1 MANFK
6 LTTPDGKSYQV
17 SAPDAQS
24 AYAAFQQFQKSGPAP
39 VAAAASGATVPTAP
53 APAQGTAPIAAEV
66 PGFVPGQAP
75 NPAQVAALAANWGKT
90 NSGVAPPESVGP
102 HQQDVVPTGVRAFGE
117 NFVNSMPLI
126 GPGLHNLRN
135 ATMSPADAMHM
146 DALGQQTSAEA
157 PVAATAGSVA
167 GTVAPFLVGGEIPA
181 VAKVLGT
188 GAGGLLA
195 RSIASGGSMA
205 AINGADTL
213 ARGGSIHDALTSAA
227 EGGAAGVIAPGAGD
241 LVGKGLGVVGGAL
254 GKAKNLVQGM
264 ADPAGAAQN
273 VIGSQA
279 AKDLNAGYGMTAAD
293 EANAAANSQPIIN
306 ADRFGPNV
314 QTLAR
319 TSANIDPTAK
329 QALTDMTQDR
339 FLTQNDR
346 GVDFINRATGG
357 NTDAVALQA
366 AAQNAARKAN
376 APAYRAAYKDPNAQ
390 AIFTPEI
397 GTLMGATPFRKA
409 ISNAVTTGNTDAAL
423 HGFPPVTNPF
433 RFNADGSYTLVKQ
446 ANGSVATPNLQFWD
460 QVQRNLG
467 ENAKALGAKGKTYT
481 AGQNWQLRSQL
492 NDILDNAVPA
502 FQTARQGAAGAFGA
516 EDALEAGKN
525 FVGMPASQIPAAI
538 AAHGAFTAPEKKMF
552 ATGFASNL
560 ISKVNAASPSTNVIN
575 NVFSSPNAK
584 AQIATALSPYT
595 PDVSNQLEHFLRG
608 ENIMQGTKNAVQG
621 GSNTFAQQAAAAA
634 LTGYGTGAV
643 TGGWNPLTWNPG
655 TLRNAGTAAG
665 LVGFGRVGMKALGVN
680 IDQKVM
686 QNVAKTLASRDPAA
700 MAQVYRN
707 ASRSQQTAGALKAIQ
722 HGITSAMQ
730 AGTTGELQSQPPVPA
745 IPAVPA
751 PALVPAQ

>member
-1 MANFK
+1 MAVFK
-6 LTTPDGKSYQV
+6 ITAPDGKAYNV
-17 SAPDAQS
+17 TGNNAQD
-24 AYAAFQQFQKSGPAP
+24 AYAAFQQFQSGPAP
-39 VAAAASGATVPTAP
+39 TAANSSGSTAP
-53 APAQGTAPIAAEV
+53 PTSAV

-75 NPAQVAALAANWGKT
+75 TPDQVKALAANWGKT
-90 NSGVAPPESVGP
+90 DNGVAPPE
-102 HQQDVVPTGVRAFGE
+102 QQDIVPAGVRAFSE
-117 NFVNSMPLI
+117 NAVNSVPII
-126 GPGLHNLRN
+126 GP
-135 ATMSPADAMHM
+135 AMHALRGAVMGPEGQAQM
-146 DALGQQTSAEA
+146 DAIGQQASTEA
-157 PVAATAGSVA
+157 PGAATAGGVF
-167 GTVAPFLVGGEIPA
+167 GTVAPFVAGGEIPA

-195 RSIASGGSMA
+195 RSAASGASMGV
-205 AINGADTL
+205 INGADTL
-213 ARGGSIHDALTSAA
+213 ARGGSIQDAINSA
-227 EGGAAGVIAPGAGD
+227 GVGAATGALAPGAGD
-241 LVGKGLGVVGGAL
+241 LVGKGLGIAAGAVGGAA
-254 GKAKNLVQGM
+254 GKVKNLVQGVV
-264 ADPAGAAQN
+264 DPAGAAQN
-273 VIGSQA
+273 VITGQA
-279 AKDLNAGYGMTAAD
+279 VKDMGAGYGMTAAD
-293 EANAAANSQPIIN
+293 EANAAANGQPIIN

-319 TSANIDPTAK
+319 TAANIDPTAK
-329 QALTDMTQDR
+329 QALTDMTQNR
-339 FLTQNDR
+339 FLTQSDR

-376 APAYRAAYKDPNAQ
+376 KPAYLAAYADPAAQ

-397 GTLMGATPFRKA
+397 GQLMGAPPFRKA
-409 ISNAVTTGNTDAAL
+409 IANAVNTGNTDAAL

-433 RFNADGSYTLVKQ
+433 RFNADGSYTLTKQ
-446 ANGSVATPNLQFWD
+446 ADGSLATPNLPFWD
-460 QVQRNLG
+460 QVQRNLAD
-467 ENAKALGAKGKTYT
+467 NATTLSRQGKNM
-481 AGQNWQLRSQL
+481 ASGQNWALRGQL
-492 NDILDNAVPA
+492 NDILDNTVPS
-502 FQTARQGAAGAFGA
+502 FQTARQGAARAFSA
-516 EDALEAGKN
+516 EDALQAGQN

-538 AAHGAFTAPEKKMF
+538 AAHGAFTPAEKKMF

-560 ISKVNAASPSTNVIN
+560 ISKVGAASPNTNVIN

-584 AQIATALSPYT
+584 AQITTALSPYT
-595 PDVSNQLEHFLRG
+595 PDVANQLEHFLRG

-686 QNVAKTLASRDPAA
+686 QNVAQTLASRDPNA

-707 ASRSQQTAGALKAIQ
+707 AARSQQTAGALKAIQ
-722 HGITSAMQ
+722 HGLTSVVQ
-730 AGTTGELQSQPPVPA
+730 AGATGDLQSQPVT
-745 IPAVPA
+745 PA
-751 PALVPAQ
+751 PSPDVVPLLAPAQ